1 MPRRTSNDA
10 LSPENRTSGSNR
22 IHFAV
27 AFRHPDSNFDPDFFI
42 ARLHI
47 NIADKIQSLR
57 QCSGGRLCVWPQ
69 MLRRSIPDGEV
80 WGSAGSIKIPCGGL
94 VR

>member
-1 MPRRTSNDA
+1 MMHLARK
-10 LSPENRTSGSNR
+10 NRTSGSNR
-22 IHFAV
+22 IHFAL

-57 QCSGGRLCVWPQ
+57 QCSGGLLRVW
-69 MLRRSIPDGEV
+69 LRRCIPDRESLE
-80 WGSAGSIKIPCGGL
+80 SAGKIPCGGL

>member
-1 MPRRTSNDA
+1 MMHLARKIEQAGATGYI
-10 LSPENRTSGSNR
+10 LLWL
-22 IHFAV
+22 
-27 AFRHPDSNFDPDFFI
+27 FRHPDSNFDPDFFI

-57 QCSGGRLCVWPQ
+57 QCSGSRLRVWIQ
-69 MLRRSIPDGEV
+69 MLRRCIPDRESME
-80 WGSAGSIKIPCGGL
+80 SAGKIPCGGL

>member
-1 MPRRTSNDA
+1 MMHLARKI
-10 LSPENRTSGSNR
+10 EQGGSNR
-22 IHFAV
+22 IHFAL

-57 QCSGGRLCVWPQ
+57 QCKGSRLRVWLQ
-69 MLRRSIPDGEV
+69 MLRRCIPDRESL
-80 WGSAGSIKIPCGGL
+80 GSAGKIPCGGL

>member
-1 MPRRTSNDA
+1 MNA
-10 LSPENRTSGSNR
+10 LSPEIEQAGAPDTL
-22 IHFAV
+22 AL

-57 QCSGGRLCVWPQ
+57 QERYPLYVFGYRCFAVAFRIERHWEAQVQ
-69 MLRRSIPDGEV
+69 LRFPAAD
-80 WGSAGSIKIPCGGL
+80 
-94 VR
+94 